1 VRSPSPRLPGAE
13 LAALAALIVAATALA
28 GCGGGSQTTSS
39 PSLTTTVASS
49 SGTVTSSSATSSTR
63 TATARPA
70 PAVTL
75 SVARRLAL
83 PAARAGAAVTTID
96 QGAIVAGGLSDA
108 DSATDTVFVLHP
120 DGRVGVLSPLPGA
133 IHDAAAATL
142 GTRVLTFGGGA
153 SEGSDHIVQV
163 LPGPPHRVGTLPQ
176 ALSDLVAAEVG
187 GTAYVAGGWNGT
199 ATNRTIYAVTSA
211 GRVRRAG
218 TLPLGVRYP
227 AAAALGGRLILAGG
241 ETTSGAPT
249 GAAWSFD
256 PQTGAVARLPRLPEP
271 TDHAA
276 GVTLNGRFYSVGGLR
291 RGTLTAAIVSWAP
304 GERRWRR
311 AGTLPVA
318 LSDAS
323 AVPFG
328 SGVAVLGGRSASG
341 RVPTITLLRAR

>member
-1 VRSPSPRLPGAE
+1 M
-13 LAALAALIVAATALA
+13 T
-28 GCGGGSQTTSS
+28 
-39 PSLTTTVASS
+39 
-49 SGTVTSSSATSSTR
+49 

-75 SVARRLAL
+75 SPGRRLAL
-83 PAARAGAAVTTID
+83 PAARAGAAVTAIGD
-96 QGAIVAGGLSDA
+96 RVIVAGGLSDA
-108 DSATDTVFVLHP
+108 DVSTDTVFVVHP
-120 DGRVGVLSPLPGA
+120 DGRIGSLPRLPGA

-142 GTRVLTFGGGA
+142 GTRVLTFGGGV
-153 SEGSDHIVQV
+153 SEGSDHIVQL
-163 LPGPPHRVGTLPQ
+163 LPGSPHRVGTLPQ
-176 ALSDLVAAEVG
+176 ALSDLVAAEIG

-199 ATNRTIYAVTSA
+199 ATNRTIYAVTNA
-211 GRVRRAG
+211 GRVHRAG

-227 AAAALGGRLILAGG
+227 AAAALGGRLIIAGG

-249 GAAWSFD
+249 RDAWSFD
-256 PQTGAVARLPRLPEP
+256 PRTGTAARLPPLPEP

-276 GVTLNGRFYSVGGLR
+276 GVTLNGRFYSIGGLR

-304 GERRWRR
+304 GDRRWRR

-328 SGVAVLGGRSASG
+328 NGIALLGGRAASG
-341 RVPTITLLRAR
+341 RVPTITLLRAD